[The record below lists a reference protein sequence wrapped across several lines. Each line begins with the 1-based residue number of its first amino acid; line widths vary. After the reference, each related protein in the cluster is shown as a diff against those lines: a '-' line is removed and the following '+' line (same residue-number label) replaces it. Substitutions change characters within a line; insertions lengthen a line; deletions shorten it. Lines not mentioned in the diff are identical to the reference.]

1 VLAEARARTPVGAST
16 GGRWYSRAFGLA
28 LAGEFKTKAFDLAAE
43 PLDSSHVELE
53 VVSTRD
59 FDRAWT
65 PSDPIRKGTAEL
77 DDGTEFITIDFD
89 PKLGYRMWCE
99 QAGRYLIHPSGER
112 VVCAPGRLA
121 MWGWQRFLIGQV
133 LPLTAAVRGYEMLN
147 ASAVSLGGR
156 AVAFLGDSAAGKTS
170 LATNMLLQGAEF
182 MADDAIALEARDGHV
197 LAHPGPPV
205 AAVRHAEVDRLSQ
218 AERRRLGV
226 SMASNPKEVLFRIS
240 RYSGATPL
248 GAMYFIDRTSP
259 ESRVEFEPITDP
271 LLLISS
277 TFNFVHR
284 PPQGLAN
291 LLDVSARIAATAGVF
306 HVMSPPEMGASA
318 LSAEIKRHAE
328 ALPASELPR

>member
-1 VLAEARARTPVGAST
+1 MAI
-16 GGRWYSRAFGLA
+16 
-28 LAGEFKTKAFDLAAE
+28 AGEFRTQAFDLAAK
-43 PLDSSHVELE
+43 PADSSHVELE
-53 VVSTRD
+53 IVSTRE

-89 PKLGYRMWCE
+89 PELGYRMWCE
-99 QAGRYLIHPSGER
+99 RAGRYLIHPSGER

-133 LPLTAAVRGYEMLN
+133 LPLTAAVRGHEMLH
-147 ASAVSLGGR
+147 ASAVCVNGR

-182 MADDAIALEARDGHV
+182 MADDAVALEARDGHV

-205 AAVRHAEVDRLSQ
+205 AAVRHAEVDRLSR
-218 AERRRLGV
+218 ASRRSLGTKL
-226 SMASNPKEVLFRIS
+226 ASNPKEILFRIS
-240 RYSGATPL
+240 RYSGPAPL

-259 ESRVEFEPITDP
+259 DRHVKFEPISDP

-284 PPQGLAN
+284 PPAGLAN
-291 LLDVSARIAATAGVF
+291 LLDVSARIAATSGVF
-306 HVMSPPEMGASA
+306 HVMSPAEMGASA
-318 LSAEIKRHAE
+318 LSQEIKRHAE
-328 ALPASELPR
+328 ALV